1 MIKFNKIL
9 LCTLA
14 LMAFALPAS
23 AAYNE
28 KPNVSKAVGQLPVA
42 NGGTGATSLGNNI
55 TNSGSKLNTTQC
67 VGRTVTEATDTI
79 VAADAGCPIV
89 YNRATSIAVGIAG
102 ANTAGFIAGF
112 GVPISNMGAGA
123 VTITPT
129 SGTING
135 ASSFVIPGATGCY
148 FYSNGTNY
156 VLDRS
161 SCSALPIGVA
171 NLPPNVLPRVVGLT
185 VDGGGAAI
193 TTGPKGFY
201 RVPFGGTIVG
211 YSMQADVTGSAVVDV
226 WKSAGAIPTVGSTI
240 TASAKPTLSSAQ
252 YLNSTTLTGWVTSVS
267 AGDVFG
273 FNVDSASTITRL
285 TVQIYIQVGN

>member
-1 MIKFNKIL
+1 MKKL
-9 LCTLA
+9 LFIF
-14 LMAFALPAS
+14 AFLLLITPAH
-23 AAYNE
+23 AAFNE
-28 KPNVSKAVGQLPVA
+28 KPDVSRAVGQLPVA
-42 NGGTGATSLGNNI
+42 NGGTGATSLGGNV
-55 TNSGSKLNTTQC
+55 TNAGSVLNTTQC

-79 VAADAGCPIV
+79 VAADAGCPIT
-89 YNRATSIAVGIAG
+89 YNRATAVAVSIAG
-102 ANTAGFIAGF
+102 ANTAGFTAGF
-112 GVPISNMGAGA
+112 GVPVSNMGAGA
-123 VTITPT
+123 VTITPA

-135 ASSFVIPGATGCY
+135 ASSFTIPGATGCY

-211 YSMQADVTGSAVVDV
+211 YSMQADVVGSAVVDV
-226 WKSAGAIPTVGSTI
+226 WKSAGAIPSVASTI
-240 TASAKPTLSSAQ
+240 TASAKPTLSSSQ

-285 TVQIYIQVGN
+285 TIQIYIQVGN